1 MKNFTCVTLHF
12 AVLLSLE
19 NISTAQF
26 SSRVSYSDVS
36 LLTLFLFDAAISNVF
51 STSLSWQNWSYFFP
65 FLKKRGLET
74 LTTNHSSMQFGDPK
88 IMDNLYSL

>member
-19 NISTAQF
+19 NVSTAQF

-36 LLTLFLFDAAISNVF
+36 LLPLFLFDAAISNAS
-51 STSLSWQNWSYFFP
+51 STSLS
-65 FLKKRGLET
+65 
-74 LTTNHSSMQFGDPK
+74 
-88 IMDNLYSL
+88 